1 MLVADADVP
10 RPVVDALKILRYPIA
25 TYEDIGAPARP
36 DTALMDHCIR
46 TGNYVLVTRDTGI
59 PSQAYVARY
68 PERGLTVALL
78 RWKSSTFEDFQK
90 MAELILRDG
99 AKWEATAAREPSVIS
114 VGARGSRY
122 RPWGKISPHTLQ
134 EGHTRT

>member
-10 RPVVDALKILRYPIA
+10 GPVVDALKILRYPIA

-78 RWKSSTFEDFQK
+78 RWKTSTFGDFQK
-90 MAELILRDG
+90 MAEMILKDG
-99 AKWEATAAREPSVIS
+99 AKWEATASREPSVIS
-114 VGARGSRY
+114 VSRHGSRIK
-122 RPWGKISPHTLQ
+122 PWGEIPPHTLPNRS
-134 EGHTRT
+134 TDT

>member
-10 RPVVDALKILRYPIA
+10 GPVVDALNILRYPIA

-78 RWKSSTFEDFQK
+78 RWKTSTFEDFQK
-90 MAELILRDG
+90 MAEMILKDG

-114 VGARGSRY
+114 VSRHGSRTK
-122 RPWGKISPHTLQ
+122 PWGEIPPHTLPNRS
-134 EGHTRT
+134 TDT

>member
-25 TYEDIGAPARP
+25 TYEEIGAPARP
-36 DTALMDHCIR
+36 DTALLEHCLR
-46 TGNYVLVTRDTGI
+46 TGHYVLVTRDTGI

-68 PERGLTVALL
+68 PQRGLTVALL
-78 RWKSSTFEDFQK
+78 RWKTSTFADFQK
-90 MAELILRDG
+90 MAEAILRDG
-99 AKWEATAAREPSVIS
+99 AKWEAAAAREPSVIS

-122 RPWGKISPHTLQ
+122 RPWSGIPPHTLRRD
-134 EGHTRT
+134 TRA

>member
-10 RPVVDALKILRYPIA
+10 GPVVDALNILRYPIA

-78 RWKSSTFEDFQK
+78 RWKTSTFEDFQK
-90 MAELILRDG
+90 MAEMILKDG

-114 VGARGSRY
+114 VSRHGSRIK
-122 RPWGKISPHTLQ
+122 PWGEIPPHTLPNRS
-134 EGHTRT
+134 TDT